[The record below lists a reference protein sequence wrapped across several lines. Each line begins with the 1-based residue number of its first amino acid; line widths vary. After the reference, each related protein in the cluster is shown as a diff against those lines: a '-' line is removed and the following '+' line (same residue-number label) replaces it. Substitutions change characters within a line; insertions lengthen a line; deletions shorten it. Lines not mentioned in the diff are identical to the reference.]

1 MGERANGEGAVVR
14 ETDMRRRAVLV
25 AAIAVALGAPASR
38 AYASA
43 FQLAEQNGSGL
54 GNAYAGQAAAAEDA
68 STIYF
73 NPAGLTRIPGLQ
85 VVAALNFVR
94 PVSEFRDRGSTPA
107 TLQPTLGGVDGD
119 AGSLA
124 LVPNGYVS
132 YEAVP
137 GMIWAG
143 LGVNV
148 PFGLE
153 TKWES
158 GWMGRFHA
166 IKSSVKS
173 VNLNP
178 TVAWKIVPWLSVG
191 AGVNL
196 QWFDAELTN
205 SVNYSAAAFGAGG
218 AAALAGLALAG
229 CGTAAGGCEG
239 VANVSGD
246 TWSWGWNVGAMAEL
260 PTRTRVGVAYRS
272 ALTHY
277 IKGDVTFSN
286 RPALLAAALPDGP
299 VKTKIEVP
307 DTVSV
312 AVAQQ
317 VIPRLELLADFT
329 WTGWSSIQNLSIF
342 RTSGA
347 PLTST
352 PLRFDDSWRVGLG
365 ANYQLTAPVKLR
377 LGVAYDTTPVRN
389 EFRTPRL
396 PDEDRTWLAGGVQW
410 AFSRHAAIDLGFA
423 YLFVRDASSNLPNVD
438 PNPPAG
444 FVASPK
450 GHLVGTYRGEVWVGS
465 VQARYSL

>member
-1 MGERANGEGAVVR
+1 MR
-14 ETDMRRRAVLV
+14 ETAMRRAVLV
-25 AAIAVALGAPASR
+25 AAIGVALSASASR
-38 AYASA
+38 AYASG
-43 FQLAEQNGSGL
+43 FQLVEQNGSGL
-54 GNAYAGQAAAAEDA
+54 GNAYSGQAAAAEDA

-85 VVAALNFVR
+85 VVAALDFVR
-94 PVSEFRDRGSTPA
+94 PSSEFKNRGTTPA
-107 TLQPTLGGVDGD
+107 TLQPTLGGTGGD
-119 AGSLA
+119 AGSLG

-143 LGVNV
+143 IGVNA

-153 TKWES
+153 TKWDS

-166 IKSSVKS
+166 IKSSVKTI
-173 VNLNP
+173 NLNP
-178 TVAWKIVPWLSVG
+178 TVAWKIVPWLSIG
-191 AGVNL
+191 AGVNY

-205 SVNYSAAAFGAGG
+205 SVNYSAAAFAAGG
-218 AAALAGLALAG
+218 ATALAALAASG
-229 CGTAAGGCEG
+229 CGTLAGGCEG
-239 VANVSGD
+239 VAKVSGD
-246 TWSWGWNVGAMAEL
+246 TWSWGWNVGAMIEL
-260 PTRTRVGVAYRS
+260 PTRTRIGVTYRS

-277 IKGDVTFSN
+277 IKGDVSFGN

-299 VKTKIEVP
+299 VKTTLEVP

-317 VIPRLELLADFT
+317 VIPTLQLLADFT
-329 WTGWSSIQNLSIF
+329 WTGWSSIQDLSIY

-352 PLRFDDSWRVGLG
+352 PLKFDDSWRVGLG
-365 ANYQLTAPVKLR
+365 ANYQATEAVKLR

-396 PDEDRTWLAGGVQW
+396 PDQDRTWLAGGVQW
-410 AFSRHAAIDLGFA
+410 AFSKRAAIDLGIA
-423 YLFVRDASSNLPNVD
+423 YLFIKDASSNLPSVD
-438 PNPPAG
+438 PNPRPG
-444 FVASPK
+444 FSAPPR
-450 GHLVGTYRGEVWVGS
+450 GNLIGTYGADVWIGS